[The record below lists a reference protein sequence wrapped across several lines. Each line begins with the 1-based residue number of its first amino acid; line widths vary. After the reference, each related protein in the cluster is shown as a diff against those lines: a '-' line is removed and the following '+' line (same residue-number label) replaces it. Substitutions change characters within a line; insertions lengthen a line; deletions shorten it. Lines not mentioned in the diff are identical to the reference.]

1 MKNQLSLFVAT
12 FATLFVA
19 PFGEAIK
26 QTRNKIG
33 FTQMKK
39 IRTLCAMLFVLATI
53 TGCTSQQYMSTIE
66 GGEYD
71 VNKDATD
78 YFVLPLGQ
86 ISLPGK
92 WEKYGYNKE
101 AHQQFFKNQDSVIV
115 SASFSPTSRYEFN
128 KNGTLKGL
136 DFLLAFYEWESEYF
150 KSKGFECQMI
160 ETNDDSQ
167 YILYRIYGDTADTY
181 FLVGIKGDGNVTNLS
196 VNITDKWTKE
206 EKILFLKNLFLAK

>member
-1 MKNQLSLFVAT
+1 
-12 FATLFVA
+12 
-19 PFGEAIK
+19 
-26 QTRNKIG
+26 
-33 FTQMKK
+33 MKK
-39 IRTLCAMLFVLATI
+39 ICTLCAILFAIATI
-53 TGCTSQQYMSTIE
+53 IGCASQQYMSTIE

-92 WEKYGYNKE
+92 WEKCGYNKE

-115 SASFSPTSRYEFN
+115 SASFSPTNRYEFN
-128 KNGTLKGL
+128 KDGTLKGL

-181 FLVGIKGDGNVTNLS
+181 FLVGIKGEGNVTNLS

>member
-1 MKNQLSLFVAT
+1 
-12 FATLFVA
+12 
-19 PFGEAIK
+19 
-26 QTRNKIG
+26 
-33 FTQMKK
+33 MKK
-39 IRTLCAMLFVLATI
+39 ICTLCAMLFAIATI
-53 TGCTSQQYMSTIE
+53 IGCTSQQYMSTIE

-71 VNKDATD
+71 VKKDATD

-92 WEKYGYNKE
+92 WEKCGYNKE

-128 KNGTLKGL
+128 KDGTLKGL

-181 FLVGIKGDGNVTNLS
+181 FLVGIKGEGNVTNLS